1 MPDIRLRDGGWAL
14 LPLRLMTG
22 FGFAAHGWAK
32 LSRGPDHFAV
42 ILASIGVPQPH
53 VMAWATS
60 LLEVVGGIAVMA
72 GAFVLPFSV
81 PLTAIML
88 TAMFS
93 VHFRYGFSSIRLKT
107 AGPAGAEFGP
117 IGYEMNLLYIVGLL
131 TLVLAGPGRL
141 SVDRGRKARRMSWEA
156 SPGTTPLPR
165 VAGVKVSDGPA
176 FGSKVN

>member
-1 MPDIRLRDGGWAL
+1 MPDIRLRDDWAV
-14 LPLRLMTG
+14 LPLRLMIG

-42 ILASIGVPQPH
+42 ILASIGVPQPQL
-53 VMAWATS
+53 MAWATAVVE
-60 LLEVVGGIAVMA
+60 LVGGVAVMA
-72 GAFVLPFSV
+72 GAFVVPFSV
-81 PLTAIML
+81 PLIAIML

-93 VHFRYGFSSIRLKT
+93 VHFRYGFSSIRLKA

-141 SVDRGRKARRMSWEA
+141 SVDRWRKARGRRAQA
-156 SPGTTPLPR
+156 SVPR
-165 VAGVKVSDGPA
+165 VAVASVSV
-176 FGSKVN
+176 GSGFASK

>member
-1 MPDIRLRDGGWAL
+1 MPDIRPRDDGWAV
-14 LPLRLMTG
+14 LPLRLMIG

-42 ILASIGVPQPH
+42 ILSSIGVPRPQL
-53 VMAWATS
+53 MAWATS
-60 LLEVVGGIAVMA
+60 LLELVGGIAVMA
-72 GAFVLPFSV
+72 GALVVPFSV
-81 PLTAIML
+81 PLIAIML

-93 VHFRYGFSSIRLKT
+93 VHFRYGFSSIRLKA

-141 SVDRGRKARRMSWEA
+141 SVDRWRKARRRRPHTSGA
-156 SPGTTPLPR
+156 TSAL
-165 VAGVKVSDGPA
+165 VAGTAGPHPA
-176 FGSKVN
+176 AGSKTA